1 MSPFDLARRLSEAE
15 RVDCPREPDVI
26 DAIASRRWPD
36 RADTE
41 LRDHV
46 HACSICADLA
56 VVAAAIG
63 EDQEASWSD
72 AARLPSAQ
80 VVWLRAQAR
89 ARAEAARRA
98 ARPIAVM
105 QALGFATAA
114 ALISVCI
121 GAAAWWVWSRT
132 DLMAAALPTIPPDG
146 LKAMGLAVRG
156 ILLAIGLWLVL
167 APVAVY
173 LAAVDE

>member
-1 MSPFDLARRLSEAE
+1 MNPFVIVRRHSDPTHIECL
-15 RVDCPREPDVI
+15 REPDVI
-26 DAIASRRWPD
+26 DAMASRRWPD
-36 RADTE
+36 RVDDE

-46 HACSICADLA
+46 RACAICSDLA
-56 VVAAAIG
+56 EVASAIG
-63 EDQEASWSD
+63 SDQEAAW
-72 AARLPSAQ
+72 AEAVVLPPAD
-80 VVWLRAQAR
+80 VMWLRAQAR
-89 ARAEAARRA
+89 ARADAARQA

-114 ALISVCI
+114 ALISVAI

-132 DLMAAALPTIPPDG
+132 DLPTALPTLTPD
-146 LKAMGLAVRG
+146 LNVMSLAVRG
-156 ILLAIGLWLVL
+156 ILLAVGFWLVL

>member
-1 MSPFDLARRLSEAE
+1 MNRFDLTRDPAIVE
-15 RVDCPREPDVI
+15 CPREPDVV

-36 RADTE
+36 RADAE

-46 HACSICADLA
+46 RACAICADLA
-56 VVAAAIG
+56 TVATAIG
-63 EDQEASWSD
+63 SEQEVSWSE
-72 AARLPSAQ
+72 AVALPPAH

-114 ALISVCI
+114 ALMSIFI

-132 DLMAAALPTIPPDG
+132 DLLAVLPTISPDG
-146 LKAMGLAVRG
+146 VNAMGLAVRG
-156 ILLAIGLWLVL
+156 VLLAIGLWLVL

>member
-1 MSPFDLARRLSEAE
+1 MNPFNPARRNSDPTAIE
-15 RVDCPREPDVI
+15 CPREPDVI

-36 RADTE
+36 RAETE

-46 HACSICADLA
+46 RACAICADA
-56 VVAAAIG
+56 AEVAAAIG
-63 EDQEASWSD
+63 SDQELSWSE
-72 AARLPSAQ
+72 AAALPPAH

-98 ARPIAVM
+98 ARPMAVM

-114 ALISVCI
+114 ALISVII
-121 GAAAWWVWSRT
+121 GAAAWWVWART
-132 DLMAAALPTIPPDG
+132 DLLTTLPTITPDG
-146 LKAMGLAVRG
+146 LNAMGLAVRG

-173 LAAVDE
+173 LVAVDE

>member
-1 MSPFDLARRLSEAE
+1 MNPLHRVRRHSEPAPIE
-15 RVDCPREPDVI
+15 CPREPDVI
-26 DAIASRRWPD
+26 DAIVSRRWPD

-46 HACSICADLA
+46 RACSICADVA
-56 VVAAAIG
+56 EVAAAIG
-63 EDQEASWSD
+63 SDHEASWAE
-72 AARLPSAQ
+72 AAALPPAH

-89 ARAEAARRA
+89 ARADAARRA

-114 ALISVCI
+114 ALISVVI

-132 DLMAAALPTIPPDG
+132 DLLTALPTITPDG
-146 LKAMGLAVRG
+146 VNAMGLAVRG
-156 ILLAIGLWLVL
+156 ILLAVGLWLVL

-173 LAAVDE
+173 LVAVDE

>member
-1 MSPFDLARRLSEAE
+1 MSPRDFARQLSEPA
-15 RVDCPREPDVI
+15 RVECAREPDVI

-41 LRDHV
+41 LREHV
-46 HACSICADLA
+46 HDCSICADLA
-56 VVAAAIG
+56 LVAAAIG
-63 EDQEASWSD
+63 EDQEASWSETV
-72 AARLPSAQ
+72 ALPSAH

-89 ARAEAARRA
+89 ARAEAARQA

-114 ALISVCI
+114 ALISVVI

-132 DLMAAALPTIPPDG
+132 DLLALPTIPPDG
-146 LKAMGLAVRG
+146 MNAMGLAVRG